1 MKKLFLTML
10 SLVGLLGASAET
22 LTVCEGEALNEFAP
36 IYGYYF
42 DSYGSNSMVLYPKSD
57 LTDMVG
63 KEITEM
69 TFYANQDIT
78 FSGGGQTVSLFE
90 VDDSEMSTTL
100 VNTNLT
106 EVFNGEVT
114 ITGAQVT
121 INFDTPFLYGGKNL
135 LMKFEVSLAGGQ
147 YSRAGL
153 IKFYGVE
160 TENASSY
167 CNKGGV
173 GIQNFIPKTTF
184 TYSAPADYAAKI
196 DKESI
201 AFGTSKLSELPKT
214 QTVTLRNKGAN
225 AFTPQVTFSN
235 EAFSTTY
242 VAAELATAG
251 SVEIPVVFN
260 PNAIGEYEGTMTIT
274 AFEGEGG
281 TFTVALSGNAYG
293 GAVAPEAIDFGST
306 PINKVADIAAQT
318 VTFTNYSGQDITP
331 TVTATAPF
339 GTTYEAAA
347 VSDGTSVEIPVTFAP
362 DAKGEYSGTLTIN
375 AGAAGT
381 YTVALTGVV
390 GDEVY
395 DITVCNGTDMNEY
408 VPIYGLNFDSQT
420 HTSQMIYPAEMLTEL
435 KGHKITSL
443 TFYPNQKINIK
454 YGKAVVSLMET
465 EQTKFESAALVTGD
479 FTDVATWVPSGAD
492 ETMSLQF
499 TTPFLY
505 RGGNLMV
512 QVNKTESGQGYSGTY
527 QSGLKFYGTNQTED
541 VAYHKNSAYSN
552 NSKLVKFLPKATF
565 GYDPEEVMVYE
576 IAMNPAGGTFDGLQ
590 NVTATVT
597 PAMPEG
603 ASIKYVFAEE
613 GVTETP
619 AEMDYTADGVE
630 VIRTGKLTFILRD
643 ANNEELARTSGDF
656 TINPLFGDLNADG
669 RVDSNDL
676 NILVNIILG
685 KYNPNN

>member
-22 LTVCEGEALNEFAP
+22 LTVCEGDGQTTNEYIP
-36 IYGYYF
+36 IYGWYI
-42 DSYGSNSMVLYPKSD
+42 DVPSTKSQVLYPASE
-57 LTDMVG
+57 LTAMAG
-63 KEITEM
+63 KDIKEM
-69 TFYANQDIT
+69 TFYASADIA
-78 FSGGGQTVSLFE
+78 FSGGTQVVSLGEVEIDAMTGLVTEGLTQVFE
-90 VDDSEMSTTL
+90 
-100 VNTNLT
+100 
-106 EVFNGEVT
+106 GEVT
-114 ITGAQVT
+114 RNGSQMTITFGEPYHYAGGNLLLSIEITGRGTAK
-121 INFDTPFLYGGKNL
+121 D
-135 LMKFEVSLAGGQ
+135 A
-147 YSRAGL
+147 
-153 IKFYGVE
+153 KFYG
-160 TENASSY
+160 TATDYNSSY
-167 CNKGGV
+167 YKTNYGSPTA
-173 GIQNFIPKTTF
+173 QQFLPKTTF
-184 TYSAPADYAAKI
+184 IYGTPADFDAKVN
-196 DKESI
+196 KESI
-201 AFGTSKLSELPKT
+201 DFGTSMLSALPKT
-214 QTVTLRNKGAN
+214 QTVTLRNMGVN

-235 EAFSTTY
+235 DAFSTTY
-242 VAAELATAG
+242 EAAELASAA

-260 PNAIGEYEGTMTIT
+260 PSASGEYEGTMTIT

-281 TFTVALSGNAYG
+281 TFTVALTGNAYG
-293 GAVAPEAIDFGST
+293 GELTPMTIDFGNI
-306 PINKVADIAAQT
+306 PINQVAYIAAQT
-318 VTFTNYSGQDITP
+318 VTWTNYSGQSITP

-395 DITVCNGTDMNEY
+395 DITVCAGNNTNDYIPINGY
-408 VPIYGLNFDSQT
+408 YYDSNV
-420 HTSQMIYPAEMLTEL
+420 HTSQIIYPAEMLTQL
-435 KGHKITSL
+435 KGHKITSI
-443 TFYPNQKINIK
+443 TFYPNKTMTINA
-454 YGKAVVSLMET
+454 GQSTVSLMET

-499 TTPFLY
+499 TTPYLY

-512 QVNKTESGQGYSGTY
+512 QVNKTTSGTSY
-527 QSGLKFYGTNQTED
+527 QRLSFYGTNQTEN
-541 VAYHKNSAYSN
+541 VAYHKETSAN
-552 NSKLVKFLPKATF
+552 NSMLVQFLPKTTF
-565 GYDPEEVMVYE
+565 GYDPEELIVYE